1 MINER
6 KTGSFENFPK
16 IGKEIATQVKEVQR
30 VPYRINPRRNM
41 QRHML
46 VKLTKIKHKEQV
58 LKAAKENQQIIYK
71 EISLR
76 MTADLQQKL
85 CMPEGNGRIYIK

>member
-1 MINER
+1 
-6 KTGSFENFPK
+6 
-16 IGKEIATQVKEVQR
+16 
-30 VPYRINPRRNM
+30 M

-46 VKLTKIKHKEQV
+46 VKLTKIKHKEQI

-76 MTADLQQKL
+76 MTADLQQKF